1 VFLSQAGRETCKE
14 VVIPVKVDVD
24 VVVVAVVVVAVF
36 AKK

>member
-24 VVVVAVVVVAVF
+24 VVVAAVF